1 MAAVKACLRATA
13 MFSISTG
20 DGSSIASQK
29 QTKSS
34 RAGLL
39 LHVGKMHRW
48 MCLVKVGR
56 FIHEFAAIYLTAA
69 IETILEELIT
79 KCLDIGNRGGE
90 FKLSATILEQVVAMS
105 SDFWGLFQPYSHLS
119 SCRTSTGL
127 AIPSCLEEY
136 TKAGNASSIGRSM
149 GGHAPSNAPGGKC
162 SGGGPPPNSSNGR
175 NIQQA
180 LLTTCVGSIEELE
193 EMVSLIAPALR
204 KIWNNVGGNAGGG
217 GGITGGHN
225 NSNAGPSS
233 NSNRPTSQ
241 STGLFGSRVNLSWNP
256 EAFRT
261 LYHFV
266 RCSQLEY
273 VGQEGRSPIQV
284 KLICHFNEMDISYYT
299 HTFVSTY
306 ILFL

>member
-127 AIPSCLEEY
+127 AIPSCLEEF
-136 TKAGNASSIGRSM
+136 TKTGSASSIGRSM

-162 SGGGPPPNSSNGR
+162 SGGAPPNSSNGR

-204 KIWNNVGGNAGGG
+204 KIWNNVGGSAGGG

-225 NSNAGPSS
+225 NSNTS

-241 STGLFGSRVNLSWNP
+241 STGFFGSRVNLSWNP

-284 KLICHFNEMDISYYT
+284 KLIYHFIEMDRFLMYT
-299 HTFVSTY
+299 YTLSQRMKYF
-306 ILFL
+306 I

>member
-1 MAAVKACLRATA
+1 MQSIGKCGRHEVCSAIKIVLTPPLALAAVKACLRATA

-20 DGSSIASQK
+20 DGSSIANQK

-90 FKLSATILEQVVAMS
+90 FKLSATLLEQVVSMS

-136 TKAGNASSIGRSM
+136 TKGGGGSSITRAM

-162 SGGGPPPNSSNGR
+162 SGGNAHPVNSNNR

-204 KIWNNVGGNAGGG
+204 KIWNNVGGGAGGG
-217 GGITGGHN
+217 GTSGGHN
-225 NSNAGPSS
+225 NPNVGSS
-233 NSNRPTSQ
+233 SSPYRPTSQ
-241 STGLFGSRVNLSWNP
+241 TTGFFGSRINLSWNP

-284 KLICHFNEMDISYYT
+284 NY
-299 HTFVSTY
+299 
-306 ILFL
+306 

>member
-1 MAAVKACLRATA
+1 MSFIFQPVGKCGRHEVCSAIKIVLTPPLALAAVKACLRATA
-13 MFSISTG
+13 MYSISTG
-20 DGSSIASQK
+20 DGSSIANQK

-79 KCLDIGNRGGE
+79 KCLDIGHRGGD
-90 FKLSATILEQVVAMS
+90 FKLSATLLEQVVAMS

-119 SCRTSTGL
+119 SCRTSAGL

-136 TKAGNASSIGRSM
+136 TKTGGSSSMGRSISS
-149 GGHAPSNAPGGKC
+149 HAQSHAPGGKSS
-162 SGGGPPPNSSNGR
+162 SGGTPNSSGR

-204 KIWNNVGGNAGGG
+204 KIWNNVGGSTGVSS
-217 GGITGGHN
+217 GGHN
-225 NSNAGPSS
+225 NP
-233 NSNRPTSQ
+233 NRPSSQ
-241 STGLFGSRVNLSWNP
+241 STGFFGSRIVLSWNP

-284 KLICHFNEMDISYYT
+284 RS
-299 HTFVSTY
+299 FVD
-306 ILFL
+306 F

>member
-1 MAAVKACLRATA
+1 
-13 MFSISTG
+13 MFSISSG
-20 DGSSIASQK
+20 DGSSIANLK

-48 MCLVKVGR
+48 MCLVKIGR

-79 KCLDIGNRGGE
+79 KCLEIGGHGGD
-90 FKLSATILEQVVAMS
+90 FKLSATLLEQVVAMS

-119 SCRTSTGL
+119 SCRTSNGL
-127 AIPSCLEEY
+127 AIPSCLEELA
-136 TKAGNASSIGRSM
+136 KGGSGGGGAASSSIGRSL
-149 GGHAPSNAPGGKC
+149 GGHAPPNLPGGKC
-162 SGGGPPPNSSNGR
+162 GGNGGVPPNSSNGR
-175 NIQQA
+175 NISQA

-204 KIWNNVGGNAGGG
+204 KIWNNVGGASTSGGG
-217 GGITGGHN
+217 GVGSSHN
-225 NSNAGPSS
+225 SGTNIGSGSS
-233 NSNRPTSQ
+233 PYRPISQ
-241 STGLFGSRVNLSWNP
+241 STGFFGSRVNLSWNP

-284 KLICHFNEMDISYYT
+284 KTIGLH
-299 HTFVSTY
+299 
-306 ILFL
+306 

>member
-79 KCLDIGNRGGE
+79 KCLDIGTRGGD
-90 FKLSATILEQVVAMS
+90 FKLSATVLEQVVAMS

-127 AIPSCLEEY
+127 AIPSCLEEF
-136 TKAGNASSIGRSM
+136 TKGGGASSMGRSM
-149 GGHAPSNAPGGKC
+149 GGHAPSNTPGGKC
-162 SGGGPPPNSSNGR
+162 NGGGGPPNSNGR

-204 KIWNNVGGNAGGG
+204 KIWNSVGGNAGNGG
-217 GGITGGHN
+217 GASVSGHN
-225 NSNAGPSS
+225 NASLGSS
-233 NSNRPTSQ
+233 TSPYRPTSQ
-241 STGLFGSRVNLSWNP
+241 ASSGFFGSRVNLSWNP

-284 KLICHFNEMDISYYT
+284 FRNQ
-299 HTFVSTY
+299 
-306 ILFL
+306 

>member
-1 MAAVKACLRATA
+1 

-79 KCLDIGNRGGE
+79 KCLDIGNRGGD
-90 FKLSATILEQVVAMS
+90 FKLSATLLEQVVAMS

-119 SCRTSTGL
+119 SCRTSAGL
-127 AIPSCLEEY
+127 AIPSCLEEF
-136 TKAGNASSIGRSM
+136 TKGGGSSSMGRSM
-149 GGHAPSNAPGGKC
+149 GGHAQSHAPGGKS
-162 SGGGPPPNSSNGR
+162 SGGGTQNSNGR

-204 KIWNNVGGNAGGG
+204 KIWNNVGGSTGA
-217 GGITGGHN
+217 TSGGHN
-225 NSNAGPSS
+225 NPNVGSS
-233 NSNRPTSQ
+233 SSPYRPTSQ
-241 STGLFGSRVNLSWNP
+241 STGFFGSRIVLSWNP

-284 KLICHFNEMDISYYT
+284 SLVQNIITIFG
-299 HTFVSTY
+299 
-306 ILFL
+306 LR

>member
-1 MAAVKACLRATA
+1 MCSAIKIVLTPPLAMAAVKACLRATA

-20 DGSSIASQK
+20 GGSSIASQK

-69 IETILEELIT
+69 IETVLEELIT
-79 KCLDIGNRGGE
+79 KCLEIGGRGGE
-90 FKLSATILEQVVAMS
+90 FKLSATLLEQVVGMS

-127 AIPSCLEEY
+127 AIPSCLEEF
-136 TKAGNASSIGRSM
+136 TKVGGASSIGRAM
-149 GGHAPSNAPGGKC
+149 GGHAPPNVPGGKC
-162 SGGGPPPNSSNGR
+162 SGGGGGNSTGR

-193 EMVSLIAPALR
+193 DMVSLIAPTLR
-204 KIWNNVGGNAGGG
+204 RIWNTVGGTSGGG
-217 GGITGGHN
+217 GGSHN
-225 NSNAGPSS
+225 NSGAGSS
-233 NSNRPTSQ
+233 SSPYRPMSQ
-241 STGLFGSRVNLSWNP
+241 NTGLLGSRINLSWNP

-284 KLICHFNEMDISYYT
+284 SFKLFCFEHNYNN
-299 HTFVSTY
+299 
-306 ILFL
+306 